1 VSDVPG
7 VWRGR
12 IAVGLLLL
20 LVFAAGMI
28 TEAWVWRLRTQ
39 RIHAFMAPGGRR
51 PPFGA
56 ERDRHFG
63 ADLGLDS
70 AQRVRVDSIF
80 AKRRVEI
87 DSFWKGPGKSLR
99 AIMDSTRQDVRSVL
113 TPEQRARFD
122 KRRMEGRPRHPE
134 PGDPPPPGD
143 PPQPGPPP
151 Q

>member
-1 VSDVPG
+1 MSDATG
-7 VWRGR
+7 IWRGR

-20 LVFAAGMI
+20 MVFAAGMI

-39 RIHAFMAPGGRR
+39 RVHAFMPPGGGR

-63 ADLGLDS
+63 EDLGLDS
-70 AQRVRVDSIF
+70 AQRVHVDSIF

-87 DSFWKGPGKSLR
+87 DSFWKGPGRSLR
-99 AIMDSTRQDVRSVL
+99 AIMDSTRQDVRNVL

-122 KRRMEGRPRHPE
+122 RRHAEGRPRHPE
-134 PGDPPPPGD
+134 PDDPPHSTPPS
-143 PPQPGPPP
+143 Q
-151 Q
+151 

>member
-1 VSDVPG
+1 VSDANS

-20 LVFAAGMI
+20 MVFAAGMI
-28 TEAWVWRLRTQ
+28 TEAWVRRFHMS
-39 RIHAFMAPGGRR
+39 RMHPGMAPGGR

-63 ADLGLDS
+63 EDLGLDS
-70 AQRVRVDSIF
+70 AQRAHVDSIF

-99 AIMDSTRQDVRSVL
+99 AIMDSTRQDVRNIL

-122 KRRMEGRPRHPE
+122 KRHTEGRPRHP
-134 PGDPPPPGD
+134 GDA
-143 PPQPGPPP
+143 GPPMP
-151 Q
+151 PH

>member
-1 VSDVPG
+1 VSDASG
-7 VWRGR
+7 AWRGR

-28 TEAWVWRLRTQ
+28 TEAWVWRVRTQ
-39 RIHAFMAPGGRR
+39 RIHAFIAPGGRR

-63 ADLGLDS
+63 EDLGLDS
-70 AQRVRVDSIF
+70 AQRKHVDSIF

-99 AIMDSTRQDVRSVL
+99 AIMDSTREDVRSVL

-122 KRRMEGRPRHPE
+122 RRHEEGRPRRLPDDGPPQHE
-134 PGDPPPPGD
+134 VPPP
-143 PPQPGPPP
+143 
-151 Q
+151 

>member
-1 VSDVPG
+1 VSDASG

-20 LVFAAGMI
+20 MVFAAGMI
-28 TEAWVWRLRTQ
+28 TDAWVHRLRMRHT
-39 RIHAFMAPGGRR
+39 HMSMADGH

-63 ADLGLDS
+63 EELGLDS
-70 AQRVRVDSIF
+70 LQRARVDSVF
-80 AKRRVEI
+80 ARRRVQI
-87 DSFWKGPGKSLR
+87 DSFWKGPGRSLR
-99 AIMDSTRQDVRSVL
+99 AIMDSTRQEVRSVL

-122 KRRMEGRPRHPE
+122 RRHMEGRPRHP
-134 PGDPPPPGD
+134 GDAGPPM
-143 PPQPGPPP
+143 PPP

>member
-1 VSDVPG
+1 MSDASG
-7 VWRGR
+7 LWRGR

-39 RIHAFMAPGGRR
+39 RTHAFMSPGGGRA
-51 PPFGA
+51 PFGA

-63 ADLGLDS
+63 EDLGLDPT
-70 AQRVRVDSIF
+70 QRAHVDSIF
-80 AKRRVEI
+80 AKRRVQI

-99 AIMDSTRQDVRSVL
+99 SIMDSTREDVRSVL
-113 TPEQRARFD
+113 TPAQRARFD
-122 KRRMEGRPRHPE
+122 RRHAEGRPRHPDDGE
-134 PGDPPPPGD
+134 ARHPA
-143 PPQPGPPP
+143 PPP